1 MFKKLFTLFIL
12 LSFIII
18 GFAHNSMMAFA
29 MQDWMKM
36 QMVWEISMDCCDSN
50 KDKNEK
56 ECCFTT
62 DVESNLNNLNNSN
75 KTLKIKLIGFIDI
88 ISLSSHFL
96 ENKKLIKNYTS
107 LTGIIK
113 NNC

>member
-1 MFKKLFTLFIL
+1 MFKKLFTLFVL

-50 KDKNEK
+50 KDKTEK

-62 DVESNLNNLNNSN
+62 ELESNLNNLNNSN